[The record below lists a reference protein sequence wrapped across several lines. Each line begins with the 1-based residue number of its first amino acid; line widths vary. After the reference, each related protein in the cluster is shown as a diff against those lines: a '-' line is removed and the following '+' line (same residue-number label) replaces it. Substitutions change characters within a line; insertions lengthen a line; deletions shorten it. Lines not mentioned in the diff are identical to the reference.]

1 MGGSAWFPLGKSRE
15 DPLSRALASR
25 PSPPTPHRDGARRA
39 KDRIFGVVANVAQDV
54 DEGWPLYIEAVDASG
69 KPFDE
74 PEYHEVFLQPGTMVL
89 YEAARLTHGRAR
101 RLRGRSY
108 TNAFIHFKPAG

>member
-1 MGGSAWFPLGKSRE
+1 MMVN
-15 DPLSRALASR
+15 
-25 PSPPTPHRDGARRA
+25 HRDDAR
-39 KDRIFGVVANVAQDV
+39 DRIFGVVANVAQDV

-69 KPFDE
+69 RPLDE

>member
-1 MGGSAWFPLGKSRE
+1 MVPSRKVSRGPAEPRPRLSTLSAP
-15 DPLSRALASR
+15 
-25 PSPPTPHRDGARRA
+25 PHRDGARRA